1 MNIHEEQ
8 EFYEK
13 MSSLNTNQ
21 LLNIRG
27 WLSDKDSEK
36 DRERKIELIDIAID
50 TKEVRRRALNRW
62 SYITSKL
69 AQKK

>member
-8 EFYEK
+8 EFFEK

-21 LLNIRG
+21 LLKIRA

-50 TKEVRRRALNRW
+50 TKEVRRRALNR
-62 SYITSKL
+62 
-69 AQKK
+69 